1 MEDINQPHQIPER
14 FKYVID
20 AENPSFF
27 HMVEYFYHRGWQ
39 IVEDKLIDELRGRMT
54 IEEKRKKIRG
64 YLSIIGPCH
73 SVLEVSFPLKRDNGE
88 YVMIKGWRAQHSH
101 HRLPT
106 KGGIRYSTDVSLDE
120 VKALSALMTFK
131 CAVVDV
137 PFGGAKAGL
146 KINPKEY
153 SENELEKMTRNFA
166 LNLAKK
172 GFLGP
177 GIDVP
182 APDMGTGEREMS
194 WISDTY
200 AQTIGHTDLN
210 SHACVTGKPI
220 NQGGIHGR
228 ISATGRVSFETKLL
242 SNFLIFVF
250 CRACFMESIIL
261 SMKHHLWL

>member
-1 MEDINQPHQIPER
+1 MCSQNCDNINQPHQIPENLQ
-14 FKYVID
+14 YVVD

-39 IVEDKLIDELRGRMT
+39 IVEDKLIDELKGRLT
-54 IEEKRKKIRG
+54 LEEKRKKIRG

-73 SVLEVSFPLKRDNGE
+73 SVLEVSFPIKRDNGE
-88 YVMIKGWRAQHSH
+88 YVMINGWRAQHSH

-106 KGGIRYSTDVSLDE
+106 KGGIRYSMDVSLDE

-153 SENELEKMTRNFA
+153 SENELEKITRNFA
-166 LNLAKK
+166 LHLAKK
-172 GFLGP
+172 KFLGP

-200 AQTIGHTDLN
+200 SQTIGHSDLN

-228 ISATGRVSFETKLL
+228 ISATGRVCDAHFEFRLK
-242 SNFLIFVF
+242 
-250 CRACFMESIIL
+250 C
-261 SMKHHLWL
+261 